1 MDIDA
6 RTVAASET
14 PLPWLVPDKGPL
26 HLAIVV
32 TLVLTAL
39 LVYLLRAFTRG
50 KLLRSFAIDDGLMVL
65 AAVCSVSEV
74 ETFRI
79 G

>member
-6 RTVAASET
+6 NAVSPSET
-14 PLPWLVPDKGPL
+14 PLPWLGQDKGSL

-39 LVYLLRAFTRG
+39 LIYSLRAVTRR
-50 KLLRSFAIDDGLMVL
+50 KLLRSLGIDDGLMVL
-65 AAVCSVSEV
+65 AVVCLAP
-74 ETFRI
+74 
-79 G
+79 